1 MQKFCKWEI
10 GNCRGRLKMEKRYYI
25 IIIGV
30 AVRISSEQFRKQRPI

>member
-10 GNCRGRLKMEKRYYI
+10 GNCRGRLKMEKCYYI

-30 AVRISSEQFRKQRPI
+30 VVKVLSE